1 MESRPAPNF
10 SGYQFRI
17 RQIKSERLFNLN
29 LYQVIFETLS
39 ILSKEISAYL
49 GSSDVVVDNISALE
63 QGDEEGNMT
72 NRLVITLLNIEE
84 EKTLKN
90 FPNTSM
96 KDGRIQYKNPVVNI
110 NLFVLFSA
118 NRNEYAQS
126 LVNISKVIEFF
137 QGKRVFTQSNTTFIR
152 EGGLL
157 NIGSFHFTAELY
169 TPSFEELNFI
179 WGTLG
184 GRQLPSVLYKVSI
197 VEIERGNVVGESGQI
212 SESIGKSR
220 SI

>member
-1 MESRPAPNF
+1 M
-10 SGYQFRI
+10 
-17 RQIKSERLFNLN
+17 
-29 LYQVIFETLS
+29 IFETLT

-49 GSSDVVVDNISALE
+49 DSSNVVVDNISALE
-63 QGDEEGNMT
+63 QGDEEGTMDNK
-72 NRLVITLLNIEE
+72 LVITLLNIEE

-90 FPNTSM
+90 FPNTTV
-96 KDGRIQYKNPVVNI
+96 KDGRVQYKNPVVNV

-118 NRNEYAQS
+118 NRSNYGFS
-126 LVNISKVIEFF
+126 LTDISKVIEFF
-137 QGKRVFTQSNTTFIR
+137 QGKRVFTQANTTFVR

-157 NIGSFHFTAELY
+157 NLGSFHFTAELY